1 MLSEYSEP
9 ATNYSYIALHIPGV
23 IICQTPQDYLKQ
35 NTDTNISILGCHEL
49 APLLTFDFGK
59 IIPSGLKMGAEH
71 SSI

>member
-35 NTDTNISILGCHEL
+35 NTDTNMS
-49 APLLTFDFGK
+49 
-59 IIPSGLKMGAEH
+59 PSWDVTN
-71 SSI
+71 